1 MNKKVKK
8 YEKAE
13 NFVGWK
19 SHDGKLSVI
28 SIVKKSKHTTFKVTC
43 TECAKDPELF
53 PDGYFV
59 STKSNLIKG
68 KRPCG
73 CGSGF
78 GWEGWQYLILARR
91 AGEKRGF
98 IVHGFSEEF
107 HGQNT
112 KLNIECLK
120 DGHKWSTA
128 INNIIN
134 SNSGC
139 PKCAGNIKLTEQEAL
154 QKCIDICKEM
164 SYDVVGFVDGYK
176 NSKSRFEY
184 VCKTHGKQEVSYNK
198 FVHSK
203 NRCPFCA
210 KDKQKELAVGFY
222 GYYPERKDEKDYLY
236 VLNFND
242 KFIKVGRSFDVD
254 ERIKNLKK
262 PSESGIKKIYKLRI
276 FTATHQEIYDYE
288 QELHNELRE
297 RNFQHYV
304 DWSTECFENDSLFVL
319 NKLLDIC
326 GLEVVL

>member
-120 DGHKWSTA
+120 DGHKWST
-128 INNIIN
+128 
-134 SNSGC
+134 
-139 PKCAGNIKLTEQEAL
+139 
-154 QKCIDICKEM
+154 
-164 SYDVVGFVDGYK
+164 
-176 NSKSRFEY
+176 SRRQ
-184 VCKTHGKQEVSYNK
+184 V
-198 FVHSK
+198 
-203 NRCPFCA
+203 PW
-210 KDKQKELAVGFY
+210 
-222 GYYPERKDEKDYLY
+222 
-236 VLNFND
+236 
-242 KFIKVGRSFDVD
+242 
-254 ERIKNLKK
+254 RI
-262 PSESGIKKIYKLRI
+262 
-276 FTATHQEIYDYE
+276 
-288 QELHNELRE
+288 
-297 RNFQHYV
+297 
-304 DWSTECFENDSLFVL
+304 
-319 NKLLDIC
+319 
-326 GLEVVL
+326 